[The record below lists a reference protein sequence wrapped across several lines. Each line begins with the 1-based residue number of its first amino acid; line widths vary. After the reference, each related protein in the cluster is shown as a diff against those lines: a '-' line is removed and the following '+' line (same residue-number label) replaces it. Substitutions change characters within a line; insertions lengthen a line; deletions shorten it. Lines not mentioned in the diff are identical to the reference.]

1 MVNFTL
7 GYYPPIRVKNL
18 LDKKRK
24 IFYWSGYYTIL
35 EKLNLKISL
44 PRKIFRLMP
53 RGHLDG
59 VCGVTID
66 AILSN
71 PVAKT
76 LLSVVLLTPGI
87 ISKLSW
93 TEAIYGQ
100 KQFGINRDG

>member
-1 MVNFTL
+1 
-7 GYYPPIRVKNL
+7 
-18 LDKKRK
+18 
-24 IFYWSGYYTIL
+24 
-35 EKLNLKISL
+35 
-44 PRKIFRLMP
+44 MP
-53 RGHLDG
+53 RGHRDG
-59 VCGVTID
+59 VCGVTLD